1 MVKIQ
6 PAVKTIQFV
15 IPGNVTGANVQRYA
29 DLSQVCSKLNRRFMR
44 QGKVWVVAGFK
55 FIAPPEW
62 LGNFNVQRL
71 PDTWSVSNSWH
82 KVYATWKK
90 QQDEAIDDSGSQ
102 SAVARYRDFKIHM
115 DPEHVTQGFPSN
127 LAPVDANTPSNT
139 ILPGEWEASQ
149 IVIPQIDPDGSGTL
163 IEPREFFLHMVGQ
176 NNFPVAGPG
185 TGSRGMVSGYAHS
198 RAFPQS
204 PDPVSP
210 AIEDSD
216 NWMREMFD
224 VGSDTT
230 DIVRNATL
238 KNDDL
243 PYDQD
248 EYPGGETNFAGLQI
262 VDVASITP
270 SHVLSTR
277 QLKGDTFPCGLIK
290 FDIDTVA
297 GVVADDDIIVIV
309 YLVPG
314 ADRGYL
320 TQPMQDM

>member
-1 MVKIQ
+1 MAKIQ
-6 PAVKTIQFV
+6 PAVKTVQFM
-15 IPGNVTGANVQRYA
+15 IPGNVASANIQRYA

-55 FIAPPEW
+55 FIAAQGWSGE
-62 LGNFNVQRL
+62 FNVQRI
-71 PDTWSVSNSWH
+71 PDSWPVSNSWH

-115 DPEHVTQGFPSN
+115 DTEHVDQGISN
-127 LAPVDANTPSNT
+127 NLIPIDTEGNAM
-139 ILPGEWEASQ
+139 LPGEWEASQ
-149 IVIPQIDPDGSGTL
+149 IVIPNIDPDATGSD
-163 IEPREFFLHMVGQ
+163 IEPREFYLHMVGE
-176 NNFPVAGPG
+176 NNHAVAGPG

-198 RAFPQS
+198 RAYPQS

-210 AIEDSD
+210 AIEDAD

-224 VGSDTT
+224 VGGDTT

-248 EYPGGETNFAGLQI
+248 EYPGGATNFPGLQM
-262 VDVASITP
+262 VDVASITN
-270 SHVLSTR
+270 SAVLSTR
-277 QLKGDTFPCGLIK
+277 QLRGDTFPCGLIK
-290 FDIDTVA
+290 FEIDTA
-297 GVVADDDIIVIV
+297 GGIPTEVDADILVLV

-314 ADRGYL
+314 NDRGYM

>member
-1 MVKIQ
+1 MAKIQ
-6 PAVKTIQFV
+6 PAVKTLQFT
-15 IPGNVTGANVQRYA
+15 IPGNESGVSLGRYI
-29 DLSQVCSKLNRRFMR
+29 DLSQVCSKVSRRFYR

-55 FIAPPEW
+55 IIASNGFI
-62 LGNFNVQRL
+62 GSINVQRL

-82 KVYATWKK
+82 KCFSNWKK

-102 SAVARYRDFKIHM
+102 SAVAKYRDFKIHM
-115 DPEHVTQGFPSN
+115 DPDHVVQGFTSN
-127 LAPVDANTPSNT
+127 LIPIDASLNG

-149 IVIPQIDPDGSGTL
+149 IVIPNIDPDASGSTVD
-163 IEPREFFLHMVGQ
+163 PREFFLHMVGV
-176 NNFPVAGPG
+176 NNLAVAGPG

-210 AIEDSD
+210 AVEDAD
-216 NWMREMFD
+216 NWMRDMFD
-224 VGSDTT
+224 VGGDTT

-248 EYPGGETNFAGLQI
+248 EYPGGETNFPGLQTVDI
-262 VDVASITP
+262 VSMTP
-270 SHVLSTR
+270 QAVLATR
-277 QLKGDTFPCGLIK
+277 QLSGDTFPCGLIK
-290 FDIDTVA
+290 INIDTVT
-297 GVVADDDIIVIV
+297 GGSDDDIGVLV
-309 YLVPG
+309 HLVPG